1 MKFSK
6 KILPM
11 VLAMAMVPAM
21 SMPAFADDT
30 NTTTSTVIAPTNNV
44 DLSKHTFEAYQ
55 IFKGDLDGK
64 KLSNITWGEA
74 DPFRYAYLGSG
85 SFCKRGSSEGSFLR
99 CVHNS
104 AAYSCDALFYP

>member
-44 DLSKHTFEAYQ
+44 DLSKHTFEALPD
-55 IFKGDLDGK
+55 F
-64 KLSNITWGEA
+64 
-74 DPFRYAYLGSG
+74 
-85 SFCKRGSSEGSFLR
+85 
-99 CVHNS
+99 
-104 AAYSCDALFYP
+104 